1 VSEDTLLRKLAK
13 EEVEKRKKQPM
24 PKMVY
29 IHVQL
34 PIQMYRVLQVYC
46 ERRGLKLG
54 EVVRRA
60 LDMYLDYEHERGRI

>member
-1 VSEDTLLRKLAK
+1 MSEDTLLKKLAK

-29 IHVQL
+29 IHILL
-34 PIQMYRVLQVYC
+34 PIQMYRVLQTYC
-46 ERRGLKLG
+46 ERRGLKIG

-60 LDMYLDYEHERGRI
+60 LDMYFDYERERGRV